1 MVSKNSLQK
10 VLIELIPESTL
21 CYQRVH
27 SKHFMMLSET
37 NIEEIFEIQHSE
49 MAQTI
54 FIEVG
59 VDFFLQVWVIN
70 IMKMHIIRILKN
82 NKHYASKSSL
92 LQIKYEV
99 TQNMKFEYF
108 T

>member
-1 MVSKNSLQK
+1 
-10 VLIELIPESTL
+10 
-21 CYQRVH
+21 
-27 SKHFMMLSET
+27 
-37 NIEEIFEIQHSE
+37 

-54 FIEVG
+54 FIEVD
-59 VDFFLQVWVIN
+59 VDFFLQVWAIN

-92 LQIKYEV
+92 LQIKDEV

-108 T
+108 TWNFNTVINNANLRSSDEFFMVLFW